1 MRYSEKNNMN
11 TETLKTTG
19 NSNRNWIS
27 AIGMIL
33 VAAIFII
40 VPGTLTTVSAC
51 LVIALVV
58 WQEKNN
64 GFFASLGFK
73 RSERSS
79 RSIFFKA
86 PIMAIL
92 LAAVYVL
99 VLIPVVASITG
110 EPSDLTAFEVFKGD
124 LVTTLVSLPIIWLMA
139 AFGEEIVFRGF
150 LMTRFTRLFG
160 ESNWSLFFNLL
171 LMGLVF
177 GYAHGYQGLT
187 GQILSGLTGMILA
200 YIFHRNNNNIWFN
213 IAVHGWFDTIAII
226 MFYFGAGD
234 LI

>member
-1 MRYSEKNNMN
+1 MTK
-11 TETLKTTG
+11 TPETTYNG
-19 NSNRNWIS
+19 NRNWLSI
-27 AIGMIL
+27 AGMIL
-33 VAAIFII
+33 IIVIFILL
-40 VPGTLTTVSAC
+40 PGTYTTLASCV
-51 LVIALVV
+51 VIALVV
-58 WQEKNN
+58 WQEKNS
-64 GFFASLGFK
+64 GFFASLGFRK
-73 RSERSS
+73 SDRTG
-79 RSIFFKA
+79 RSIFLMA
-86 PIMAIL
+86 PLMAVL
-92 LAAVYVL
+92 LVAIYLL
-99 VLIPVVASITG
+99 VLIPLVVGITG

-124 LVTTLVSLPIIWLMA
+124 IITTLVALPVIWLMA

-150 LMTRFTRLFG
+150 LMTRFTRIFG
-160 ESNWSLFFNLL
+160 ESHLSLIFNIL

-200 YIFHRNNNNIWFN
+200 YIFHRKGNNLWFN